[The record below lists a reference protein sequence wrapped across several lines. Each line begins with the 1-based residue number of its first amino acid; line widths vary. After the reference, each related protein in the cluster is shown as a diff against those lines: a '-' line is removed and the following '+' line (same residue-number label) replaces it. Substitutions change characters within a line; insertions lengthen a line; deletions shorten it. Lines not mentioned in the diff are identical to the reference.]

1 MAISPLSDFAYK
13 QVLAMVETMTA
24 DQRLPSEDEL
34 SRRLGV
40 SRPVLR
46 QALAR
51 LRTEGWVYARR
62 GAGNFVGKPPALQSA
77 TFGPLHSIPDMRSFL
92 EFRCL
97 LEAESAAGAARCA
110 DPQLLEEITRR
121 RRLLEGALAQGEPGI
136 EEDIAFHAAIAAASG
151 NRFFSMTM
159 NALAEQ
165 TRVAIKLVRELSP
178 QPMVQRAKDVRNE
191 HRAIDEAIRSGDAD
205 AARAA
210 MLDHLHG
217 GLTRLFGRDAQ
228 ASASSS
234 HPTPSSS
241 HPTPSCPTSNEAS
254 QQANNEASNP
264 ANNHGKGHPSPY
276 AH

>member
-13 QVLAMVETMTA
+13 QVLAMVEGMQP
-24 DQRLPSEDEL
+24 DQRLPSEEDL

-51 LRTEGWVYARR
+51 LRTEGWVHARR

-97 LEAESAAGAARCA
+97 LEAESAACAARCG
-110 DPQLLEEITRR
+110 DPRLQDEISRR
-121 RRLLEGALAQGEPGI
+121 RRLMESALAHGQPGI

-165 TRVAIKLVRELSP
+165 TRVSIKLIRELSP
-178 QPMVQRAKDVRNE
+178 QPMVRRAVDVRNE
-191 HRAIDEAIRSGDAD
+191 HRAIDDAIRAGDPD
-205 AARAA
+205 AAREA
-210 MLDHLHG
+210 MLNHLRG
-217 GLTRLFGRDAQ
+217 GLMRLFG
-228 ASASSS
+228 S
-234 HPTPSSS
+234 
-241 HPTPSCPTSNEAS
+241 EAR
-254 QQANNEASNP
+254 AAE
-264 ANNHGKGHPSPY
+264 GGHPH
-276 AH
+276 AHGDAPAPGGL